1 MIFQYDDYRN
11 FLREIFKRKQL
22 KNPQYSLR
30 AFAQT
35 LDVPVSTLSDVLRDK
50 KVLTLESAEKITP
63 GLRLQP
69 SEARYFRML
78 VELQLVS
85 PESIRYQQLKNEVE
99 SVSAQ
104 ASRTQL
110 DKDQIESLT
119 QCWLFTLIELAG
131 IDGFQ
136 LNEASAAAALS
147 LQQDHARQLLKSLV
161 EAGQLELLANGS
173 YQKKGTGV
181 MASSETVNLNLRQ
194 FHMEMMDR
202 AKRSLIE
209 QKPQERFVGSE
220 TFSFDSSQLS
230 EANEIIE
237 EFFSKMIILAN
248 RTKQKDSVYHVGV
261 QMFRLAKVGPAV

>member
-1 MIFQYDDYRN
+1 MIFQYKDYRN
-11 FLREIFKRKQL
+11 FLRELFKQKQQ

-35 LDVPVSTLSDVLRDK
+35 LDLPVSTLSDVLRDK
-50 KVLTLESAEKITP
+50 RALTLESAEKTVP
-63 GLRLQP
+63 GLKLVP

-85 PESIRYQQLKNEVE
+85 PESARYQQLINQIE
-99 SVSAQ
+99 SISAQ

-110 DKDQIESLT
+110 DKQQMESLT

-131 IDGFQ
+131 IEGFL
-136 LNEASAAAALS
+136 LNESSAATALS
-147 LQQDHARQLLKSLV
+147 IQQDHVRQLLNSLV
-161 EAGQLELLANGS
+161 EAGQLELLENGS
-173 YQKKGTGV
+173 YKKKGTGV
-181 MASSETVNLNLRQ
+181 MASSESMNLNLRQ

-209 QKPQERFVGSE
+209 QKPRERFVGSE
-220 TFSFDSSQLS
+220 TFSFDSTQLN

-237 EFFSKMIILAN
+237 EFFSKMVMLAN
-248 RTKQKDSVYHVGV
+248 RTRQKDSVYHLGV
-261 QMFRLAKVGPAV
+261 QMFRLAQVGPTI